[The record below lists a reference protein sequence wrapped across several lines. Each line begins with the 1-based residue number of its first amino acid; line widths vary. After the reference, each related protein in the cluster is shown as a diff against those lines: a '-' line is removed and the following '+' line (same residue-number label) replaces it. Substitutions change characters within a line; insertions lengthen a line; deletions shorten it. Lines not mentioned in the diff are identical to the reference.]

1 MITQSL
7 KRQFGQA
14 VTTNSNEYHQTNV
27 LWLQDEQSKPIG
39 FYKDQLTSR
48 EQQLLTLLLPAW
60 KPFPEAITVSE
71 KRWKDWLFL
80 ESTKHLEVPTTEPVR
95 FIHFSLG
102 ESVDTYADFHEVW
115 QNQLVNLHSILWM
128 DSLHG
133 VVIDTGQDEVNG
145 FRSFVQAIAT
155 DFYIDLSLLIGSTV
169 NINEARSRFKWEQAC
184 FKAALPH
191 VNAQHIFKEHEAVP
205 YYLTQFIPTSERA
218 YISSNVLTDDVL
230 SDHDMI
236 KSISAYLHHHLNLS
250 SAAKSLHMHRNS
262 LQYRID
268 KFIERTGIDI
278 KQFQHAAF
286 MHFILL
292 LQDKS

>member
-14 VTTNSNEYHQTNV
+14 VTTDPANYHRLDV

-39 FYKDQLTSR
+39 FYREHLTKR
-48 EQQLLTLLLPAW
+48 EQQLLMLLLPIW
-60 KPFPEAITVSE
+60 KPFPEPETVSE
-71 KRWKDWLFL
+71 KRWKDWLFQDH
-80 ESTKHLEVPTTEPVR
+80 SDKVAPPTDEAVR
-95 FIHFSLG
+95 FIHFSLA
-102 ESVDTYADFHEVW
+102 ETIDTYSDFYEAW
-115 QNQLVNLHSILWM
+115 QNQLAGLHTIIWI

-133 VVIDTGQDEVNG
+133 VVIDHGDDEVNG
-145 FRSFVQAIAT
+145 FSNFVQAIAT
-155 DFYIDLSLLIGSTV
+155 DFYVDLTLLIGSTCL
-169 NINEARSRFKWEQAC
+169 IDHARSTFNWEQAC
-184 FKAALPH
+184 FKAALPY

-205 YYLTQFIPTSERA
+205 YYLTQFIPESERT
-218 YISSNVLTDDVL
+218 YIRSQILTDAVL
-230 SDHDMI
+230 ADPDMI

-286 MHFILL
+286 MHFVLL
-292 LQDKS
+292 LQDH